1 MEWNLTQAK
10 ANLNNVMDKALHEG
24 PQKITYKKNAVIVMK
39 EEDYQELSAKNK
51 SLKDLIL
58 NGPSLEG
65 LELERDQSPI
75 RDIDL

>member
-10 ANLNNVMDKALHEG
+10 QNLNNVVDKALHEG
-24 PQKITYKKNAVIVMK
+24 PQKIIYKKNSVIVMK
-39 EEDYQELSAKNK
+39 EEDYKELSSKKK
-51 SLKDLIL
+51 SLKELIL

-65 LELERDQSPI
+65 LNLERNQTRI